1 MPSFSNLEDRRGGK
15 SLTVSSIQTTQRV
28 RPRDCA
34 SSSPVFCRLFALL
47 LAFAVTPTIVFAQE
61 WDQDRDN
68 EQGHAND
75 PTGAWLIRNSEGQF
89 ILTVSL
95 APY

>member
-1 MPSFSNLEDRRGGK
+1 MPSFSNLNDRHGGK
-15 SLTVSSIQTTQRV
+15 SRTVSSIQTIHWM
-28 RPRDCA
+28 RPHDA
-34 SSSPVFCRLFALL
+34 PSFPVLCRLLALL

-61 WDQDRDN
+61 WDQNRDN